1 MAVFRK
7 STRFSCYFLNK
18 TPLTHDLKLTK
29 SFRTVVQE
37 PKPTRGLLKTSIIGA
52 LVGTAI
58 GAGYAFWKIE
68 RDRKNLSLE
77 GTELPVQLLK
87 YKPPITPSRRILSPV
102 DSTGL
107 KLTLF
112 QYQSCPFCCK
122 VRTFLDYY
130 GISYDVV
137 EVDPVLR
144 REISWSSYRKVPI
157 LVAKVDGGYRPLND
171 SSMIV
176 SVLASYLTDMS
187 NNLNDLAE
195 YYPVIAMNDESGK
208 FKQEII
214 NKYFLMHQGEIP
226 KDRTLDDIM
235 EERKWRK
242 WADEVL
248 VHTLSPNV
256 YRTLGES
263 YETFQWFSDVGKW
276 EEYFPTWE
284 RKIMINV
291 GAWAMWMIGKRLQK
305 RHHLK
310 TNVRESF
317 FDELNHWLKAVDAR
331 GSTFMGGNN
340 PDLSDL
346 AVYGILRSIEGC
358 QAFKDA
364 LEHTKL
370 SSWYQAMTE
379 RVNNH
384 AGASL
389 LTG

>member
-1 MAVFRK
+1 MAVFCK

-18 TPLTHDLKLTK
+18 TPLTHYLKLTK

-37 PKPTRGLLKTSIIGA
+37 PKPTRGLFKTSIIGA

-58 GAGYAFWKIE
+58 GTGYAFWKIE
-68 RDRKNLSLE
+68 LDRKNLSLE
-77 GTELPVQLLK
+77 GTEIPVELLK

-102 DSTGL
+102 DATNL

-176 SVLASYLTDMS
+176 SVLASYLIDMS
-187 NNLNDLAE
+187 NNLNDLAH
-195 YYPVIAMNDESGK
+195 YYPVIGMNDEGGK

-276 EEYFPTWE
+276 EEYFPMWE

-317 FDELNHWLKAVDAR
+317 YDELNHWLKAIDAR

-384 AGASL
+384 AGVSL
-389 LTG
+389 LTS

>member
-1 MAVFRK
+1 MAVLWK
-7 STRFSCYFLNK
+7 STRFSRNFLNK
-18 TPLTHDLKLTK
+18 IILIRENKSIR
-29 SFRTVVQE
+29 SFRTIVQE
-37 PKPTRGLLKTSIIGA
+37 PKPTRGIIKTSIIGA
-52 LVGTAI
+52 VVGTTI
-58 GAGYAFWKIE
+58 GIGYAYWKIE

-77 GTELPVQLLK
+77 GSEINVDILK
-87 YKPPITPSRRILSPV
+87 YKPPIEPSRRIVSPV
-102 DSTGL
+102 DPTGL

-157 LVAKVDGGYRPLND
+157 LLAKVDGGYRPLND

-176 SVLASYLTDMS
+176 SVLASHLNDKSY
-187 NNLNDLAE
+187 NLNDLAK
-195 YYPVIAMNDESGK
+195 YYPVIAMNDDDGK
-208 FKQEII
+208 FKHEII
-214 NKYFLMHQGEIP
+214 NKYFLMYQGEIP
-226 KDRTLDDIM
+226 KDRTLDEIL

-242 WADEVL
+242 WADDVL

-256 YRTLGES
+256 YRTLGEA

-284 RKIMINV
+284 RKLMINV

-310 TNVRESF
+310 TDVRESF
-317 FDELNHWLKAVDAR
+317 YDELNHWLKGIEAR
-331 GSTFMGGNN
+331 GSSFMGGSN

-346 AVYGILRSIEGC
+346 AVYGVLRSIEGC

-370 SSWYQAMTE
+370 SGWYQAMTE

-384 AGASL
+384 GGASML
-389 LTG
+389 AG